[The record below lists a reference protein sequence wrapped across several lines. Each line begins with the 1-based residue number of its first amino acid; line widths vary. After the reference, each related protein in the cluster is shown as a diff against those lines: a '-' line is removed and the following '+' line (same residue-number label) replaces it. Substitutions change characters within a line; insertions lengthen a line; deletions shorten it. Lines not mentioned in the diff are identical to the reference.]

1 MSIANPELLL
11 TLAQRLEDV
20 EREYR
25 RQRRLSIWL
34 LTILAILLGLGVAFV
49 LVSARHGMPGTVGD
63 VVSARRF
70 VLRGEDGKIRGIWGT
85 NEDGSVRLVLQDDEE
100 QQRTKLDLLTDGAS
114 GLTFADSAGHPRAVF
129 AFLPDQT
136 ASLVFA
142 DASGRSRSV
151 LGVAEGGSATLV
163 FADKGG
169 VTRAGLGV
177 DQNGTGTFTLV
188 DRGGQ
193 DLAQPEVEPPVSQES
208 QDSAAGAG
216 TGRSP
221 GRTR

>member
-1 MSIANPELLL
+1 MSVANPELLL

-142 DASGRSRSV
+142 DGSGRSRSV

-193 DLAQPEVEPPVSQES
+193 DLAQPEVEPPGSQES
-208 QDSAAGAG
+208 PDSAAGAG

-221 GRTR
+221 ARTR

>member
-208 QDSAAGAG
+208 PDSAARVGP
-216 TGRSP
+216 GRSP